1 MIYSSRMLFF
11 GSRLRV
17 ARESRSRRFIY
28 TFTIAIGVWRNTTRG
43 AARGRR
49 LRDCTIRPKHTT
61 DALDARAHRLPPQ
74 WLCRGRGRRSLPG
87 RSETV
92 SRVVP
97 MMLHSRYYVSCVT
110 HMTDRSLRS
119 LLTSRLSGPL
129 ARLRSPRPLSV
140 GVRPTTWISPMAT
153 GFRISRTSHPGEGHS
168 GGTPLR
174 AVHRMVCVACGVRH
188 PEWRI

>member
-17 ARESRSRRFIY
+17 GRESRSRRFIY

-43 AARGRR
+43 AARRRR

-92 SRVVP
+92 SRVIP
-97 MMLHSRYYVSCVT
+97 MMLRSGLLRVLCYSR
-110 HMTDRSLRS
+110 DRSLASKPSNFTLERTAGSHS
-119 LLTSRLSGPL
+119 LAAAAQRE
-129 ARLRSPRPLSV
+129 R
-140 GVRPTTWISPMAT
+140 
-153 GFRISRTSHPGEGHS
+153 
-168 GGTPLR
+168 
-174 AVHRMVCVACGVRH
+174 
-188 PEWRI
+188 